1 MRPQSR
7 LAPRILIS
15 IAVIATLLMI
25 VVPLVYI
32 FAAAF
37 AQGWRVYAQNIM
49 DPLTLHAIWLTVLVA
64 LIVVPV
70 NIAFGVA
77 APTPIR
83 APRGE
88 DALRGRPTTQ
98 DAVNEAAAAALQ
110 DTRARDSWRASKAF
124 REHLLEEIARR
135 CLLKSI
141 KRAGGE
147 VVGVHS

>member
-49 DPLTLHAIWLTVLVA
+49 DPLTLQ
-64 LIVVPV
+64 
-70 NIAFGVA
+70 G
-77 APTPIR
+77 
-83 APRGE
+83 
-88 DALRGRPTTQ
+88 
-98 DAVNEAAAAALQ
+98 
-110 DTRARDSWRASKAF
+110 
-124 REHLLEEIARR
+124 LEQAMRQ
-135 CLLKSI
+135 LMK
-141 KRAGGE
+141 
-147 VVGVHS
+147 